1 MFNENEYLNLLCA
14 TLPVCIPI
22 EMLENFAD
30 EYKEFGRYLHE
41 KQKIAAY
48 KCFMI
53 SSAGTNVY

>member
-1 MFNENEYLNLLCA
+1 MVVLQMY
-14 TLPVCIPI
+14 
-22 EMLENFAD
+22 ENFAD

-41 KQKIAAY
+41 KQKSAAY

>member
-1 MFNENEYLNLLCA
+1 MVVLQMY
-14 TLPVCIPI
+14 
-22 EMLENFAD
+22 ENFAD